1 MTPPME
7 GFMPRS
13 LSVLLSAAGLVV
25 VSIYL
30 GLWVVGQPET
40 GLTVLVGLVPA
51 LVCAWFIIKGNADRR
66 FLLRLFIAALALRWA
81 VAFLIYT
88 KHLQLFFGGD
98 AQTFDIVGNALS
110 QAWQGHGS
118 LDTPYMHN
126 YLGLS
131 RSGWGMFYYV
141 GSVYYLIGQ
150 NQLAVQLINCA
161 LGAAACVAVYRIA
174 LLIYPERR
182 PARIAAAL
190 TAFAPSMI
198 LWSSQMLKDAPIVLS
213 LCLCALYTLKVRKRF
228 QMTSLLLL
236 LASLFCLFALRH
248 YAFYIMFVA
257 VAGALV
263 LTPKRLSPLRI
274 AQGVV
279 MVVVIGGAL
288 AYFGAGNVPQETFD
302 LKHIQAAR
310 EWSARAANSGF
321 GGDVDITDPKAA
333 LGYLPLGL
341 LYVLFAPF
349 PWMITNVRQLI
360 TLPELIAW
368 WAMIPM
374 LARGFWYGLRH
385 RLKETFAISIFTIG
399 LTLVYAL
406 YQSNVGTAYRHRAQ
420 LYIFFFIF
428 ISIGL
433 ELRRA
438 AKERRRMMVAEP
450 AFYTFNADAAARQV
464 PRPSAA
470 AQLP

>member
-1 MTPPME
+1 MDE
-7 GFMPRS
+7 S
-13 LSVLLSAAGLVV
+13 LRRNLAVLLSAVGLVV
-25 VSIYL
+25 GSIYV
-30 GLWVVGQPET
+30 GLWVVGEPET
-40 GLTVLVGLVPA
+40 GLTILVGLVPA
-51 LVCAWFIIKGNADRR
+51 AVCAWFIIKGDTDRQ

-81 VAFLIYT
+81 VAFLIYS
-88 KHLQLFFGGD
+88 KNLQPFFGGD

-110 QAWQGHGS
+110 QAWQGRGS
-118 LDTPYMHN
+118 LDTPYMRN

-174 LLIYPERR
+174 LLIYPAQR
-182 PARIAAAL
+182 PARVAALL

-198 LWSSQMLKDAPIVLS
+198 LWSSQMLKDSPIVLS
-213 LCLCALYTLKVRKRF
+213 LCLCALYTLRLRSRF
-228 QMTSLLLL
+228 QAKNLFLL
-236 LASLFCLFALRH
+236 LASLFCLFSLRH

-257 VAGALV
+257 VASALV

-274 AQGVV
+274 AQGAM
-279 MVVVIGGAL
+279 MVIVIGGAL
-288 AYFGAGNVPQETFD
+288 AYFGAGNVPQDTFD

-310 EWSARAANSGF
+310 EWSAKVANSGF

-333 LGYLPLGL
+333 IGYLPLGL

-349 PWMITNVRQLI
+349 PWMVTSVRQLI
-360 TLPELIAW
+360 TLPELVAW
-368 WAMIPM
+368 WALIPV
-374 LARGFWYGLRH
+374 LVRGFWYGMRH

-438 AKERRRMMVAEP
+438 AKERRRMPVAEP
-450 AFYTFNADAAARQV
+450 AFYPFNGA
-464 PRPSAA
+464 AA
-470 AQLP
+470 AQPLPQSSARLP

>member
-1 MTPPME
+1 M
-7 GFMPRS
+7 RHS
-13 LSVLLSAAGLVV
+13 LSVLLSTTGLIAS
-25 VSIYL
+25 SIFL
-30 GLWVVGQPET
+30 GLWVVGQPEL
-40 GLTVLVGLVPA
+40 GLTILVGLIPA
-51 LVCAWFIIKGNADRR
+51 LVCMWIIIRGHTDRQ
-66 FLLRLFIAALALRWA
+66 FLLRLFIVALALRWV
-81 VAFLIYT
+81 VAFLIYS
-88 KHLQLFFGGD
+88 KNQQAFFGGD
-98 AQTFDIVGNALS
+98 AETFDIVGNALS
-110 QAWQGHGS
+110 QAWHGMGN
-118 LDTPYMHN
+118 LDTPYMKS

-141 GSVYYLIGQ
+141 GAVYYTIGQ

-161 LGAAACVAVYRIA
+161 LGAAACIAVYRIA
-174 LLIYPERR
+174 LMIYPEQR
-182 PARIAAAL
+182 PARVAAVL

-213 LCLCALYTLKVRKRF
+213 LCLCALYTLKLRNRF
-228 QMTSLLLL
+228 QTKSLILLI
-236 LASLFCLFALRH
+236 ASLFCLLSLRH

-257 VAGALV
+257 VASALL

-274 AQGVV
+274 AQGGIL
-279 MVVVIGGAL
+279 VIVLGITL
-288 AYFGAGNVPQETFD
+288 AYFGASSVPQETFD

-310 EWSARAANSGF
+310 EWSAKVANSGF

-368 WAMIPM
+368 WALMP
-374 LARGFWYGLRH
+374 LLLRGYWYGLRH
-385 RLKETFAISIFTIG
+385 RLKETFAISIFTIS

-433 ELRRA
+433 ELRRT
-438 AKERRRMMVAEP
+438 AKARNQAYTMQP
-450 AFYTFNADAAARQV
+450 AFYTYTGGTATR
-464 PRPSAA
+464 
-470 AQLP
+470 QLPRHSLSSRVP

>member
-1 MTPPME
+1 MRHTLTVI
-7 GFMPRS
+7 
-13 LSVLLSAAGLVV
+13 LSTIGLIGG
-25 VSIYL
+25 SIYL
-30 GLWVVGQPET
+30 GQWVFQDPET
-40 GLTVLVGLVPA
+40 GLTILVGLVPA
-51 LVCAWFIIKGNADRR
+51 VLCMWVIIRGNTDRTY
-66 FLLRLFIAALALRWA
+66 LLRLFVVALALRWV
-81 VAFLIYT
+81 VAFLIYS
-88 KHLQLFFGGD
+88 KHQQAFFGGD
-98 AQTFDIVGNALS
+98 AETFDIVGNALS
-110 QAWQGHGS
+110 QAWHGIGS
-118 LDTPYMHN
+118 ADTPYMKG

-141 GSVYYLIGQ
+141 GAVYYAVGQ

-174 LLIYPERR
+174 LLIYPEQR
-182 PARIAAAL
+182 PARLAALL

-213 LCLCALYTLKVRKRF
+213 LCLCALYTLKLRNQF
-228 QMTSLLLL
+228 QIKSLFLLIL
-236 LASLFCLFALRH
+236 SLFCLLSLRH

-257 VAGALV
+257 VASALV
-263 LTPKRLSPLRI
+263 LTPKRLTPLRI
-274 AQGVV
+274 AQGAVL
-279 MVVVIGGAL
+279 VIVLGITL
-288 AYFGAGNVPQETFD
+288 AYFGASSVPQDTFD
-302 LKHIQAAR
+302 LKHIQASR
-310 EWSARAANSGF
+310 VWSAKVANSGF

-333 LGYLPLGL
+333 ISYLPLGL

-349 PWMITNVRQLI
+349 PWMITNLRQLI

-368 WAMIPM
+368 WALMPM
-374 LARGFWYGLRH
+374 LIRGYWYGLRH
-385 RLKETFAISIFTIG
+385 RLKETFAIGIFTIS

-438 AKERRRMMVAEP
+438 AKKRKQGFAMQP
-450 AFYTFNADAAARQV
+450 AFYRFSGNGGPPPLPSHSLSSRV
-464 PRPSAA
+464 P
-470 AQLP
+470 